1 MKKIYVSALAL
12 SLMSGLA
19 VAQTAPTTPQ
29 SSTEPKTNSDM
40 PPPAAQTPPA
50 PIPSAAPRVLSS
62 APAQSMS
69 VTNWY
74 KQSVYDQTSASVGQI
89 MDVLLDQDGKATAL
103 VVGVGGF
110 LGMGEHNVAVP
121 FNAVKS
127 TMRDGKAYLTIS
139 STKDQLKSSPGLRY
153 DNNAATW
160 VADTAT
166 TTAPA
171 KSISK

>member
-1 MKKIYVSALAL
+1 
-12 SLMSGLA
+12 
-19 VAQTAPTTPQ
+19 
-29 SSTEPKTNSDM
+29 
-40 PPPAAQTPPA
+40 
-50 PIPSAAPRVLSS
+50 
-62 APAQSMS
+62 
-69 VTNWY
+69 
-74 KQSVYDQTSASVGQI
+74 